1 MDEDEGGLG
10 GGCGD
15 VVAASTV
22 AGPEE
27 EAAEAEDGSVAR
39 AGAGAAS
46 EVGGG
51 SV

>member
-15 VVAASTV
+15 GAAAASAVT
-22 AGPEE
+22 GP
-27 EAAEAEDGSVAR
+27 EAEDGSVAR
-39 AGAGAAS
+39 AGAAS

-51 SV
+51 SVWK

>member
-1 MDEDEGGLG
+1 MEEDEGGLG

-15 VVAASTV
+15 GVASAV

-27 EAAEAEDGSVAR
+27 EAEADASVAR
-39 AGAGAAS
+39 AGVAS

-51 SV
+51 SVWK

>member
-15 VVAASTV
+15 GAAAASAV

-27 EAAEAEDGSVAR
+27 DGSLAR
-39 AGAGAAS
+39 AGAAS

-51 SV
+51 SVWK